1 MNKSNLNRF
10 FLNQCSIPERE
21 EIIQWLL
28 DPSNDKLIRHFL
40 LENWQ
45 NLSLEALEDI
55 DGMPDMEKI
64 WGNIKTKIQEK
75 QMDSINPLEAVNQ
88 PKPFF
93 FYFRKTAAAAIL
105 LGLLCAAYFLYNFN
119 SSDTRPVLTNAQSVK
134 ETHDIPPP
142 TSAKAVLKLA
152 DGSMVYLDSAVNKTL
167 ARQGGMEVY
176 RNAAGE
182 IVYSGKANESLTMN
196 TLSLPKGSKP
206 IRLVLADGSLVWLNA
221 ASSVTYPTAF
231 IGNERRVSITGEAYF
246 EVSPNK
252 SMPFFVEHNQMLVKV
267 LGTHF
272 NVNAYDN
279 EANIKVT
286 LLEGMVDVGDGSMTR
301 SLVPGQQAS
310 ISKLKIFIEK
320 DVDTEEVMAWKN
332 GQFYFGGDDVR
343 SIMKQIERH
352 YDVEVEFRDEVPYQ
366 FVAKISRDVNVS
378 AFLEKLELT
387 NLIHFNI
394 EGNKIIVMK

>member
-1 MNKSNLNRF
+1 MNKSSLSRF

-28 DPSNDKLIRHFL
+28 DPSNDKFIRLFL
-40 LENWQ
+40 LENWE
-45 NLSLEALEDI
+45 NLSLDALDDVE
-55 DGMPDMEKI
+55 GMPDMEKI
-64 WGNIKTKIQEK
+64 WGNIRTRIQEK
-75 QMDSINPLEAVNQ
+75 QLNPINPLKEKNHTRR
-88 PKPFF
+88 FF
-93 FYFRKTAAAAIL
+93 FYHKKIAAAVII
-105 LGLLCAAYFLYNFN
+105 GLLLSCAYFLHNFN
-119 SSDTRPVLTNAQSVK
+119 STDNQPGIAQAQSSGA
-134 ETHDIPPP
+134 THDIAPP
-142 TSAKAVLKLA
+142 TTVKAVLKLA
-152 DGSMVYLDSAVNKTL
+152 DGSVVYLDSAVNGTL
-167 ARQGGMEVY
+167 ARQGGIEVS

-182 IVYSGKANESLTMN
+182 IIYSGTASDTITLN

-231 IGNERRVSITGEAYF
+231 VGNERRVSITGEAYF

-252 SMPFFVEHNQMLVKV
+252 SMPFFVAHNQLLVKV

-272 NVNAYDN
+272 NVNTYEN

-286 LLEGMVDVGDGSMTR
+286 LLEGMVDVGDGSMTKR
-301 SLVPGQQAS
+301 LAPGQQAS
-310 ISKLKIFIEK
+310 IAKRKISIEE

-332 GQFYFGGDDVR
+332 GQFYFGGADIR

-352 YDVEVEFRDEVPYQ
+352 YGVEVEFRDEVPYQ

>member
-10 FLNQCSIPERE
+10 FLNQCTIPERE
-21 EIIQWLL
+21 EITQWLL
-28 DPSNDKLIRHFL
+28 DPSNDNVIRHFL

-45 NLSLEALEDI
+45 NLSLDALEDI
-55 DGMPDMEKI
+55 DGTADMEKI

-75 QMDSINPLEAVNQ
+75 QLDSINNLKSENY

-93 FYFRKTAAAAIL
+93 LYFRKTAAAII
-105 LGLLCAAYFLYNFN
+105 LGLLCTAYFLYNFH
-119 SSDTRPVLTNAQSVK
+119 SSNGQPDLTKATSAEAK
-134 ETHDIPPP
+134 HDIAPP

-152 DGSMVYLDSAVNKTL
+152 DGSVVYLDSAVKGTL
-167 ARQGGMEVY
+167 ARQGGIEVY
-176 RNAAGE
+176 RNAGGE
-182 IVYSGKANESLTMN
+182 IIYSGKANESVTMN

-252 SMPFFVEHNQMLVKV
+252 SMPFFVEHNKMLVKV

-272 NVNAYDN
+272 NVNAFDN

-286 LLEGMVDVGDGSMTR
+286 LLEGMVDVGDGSTTR
-301 SLVPGQQAS
+301 GLVPGQQAS
-310 ISKLKIFIEK
+310 ISKRKISIEE
-320 DVDTEEVMAWKN
+320 DVDIEEVMAWKN
-332 GQFYFGGDDVR
+332 GQFYFGGADIR
-343 SIMKQIERH
+343 SIMKQIERY